1 MQTLRM
7 KGIKNLWLST
17 LVALL
22 PVACSDDIEQ
32 ATGSSEP
39 LPIRLTVAKP
49 SQTRGAADPHLM
61 ENTLPDGTKVQ
72 LKINGKHY
80 NYQFDAAQD
89 ELICLNDTAPF
100 FPFDNS
106 SVSVQAFHPV
116 TDKNPFAWNTCWWYL
131 ATNCYTNAD
140 YIAHD
145 HMFGKPLAG
154 WQGLDSS
161 GKVKP
166 TTDKIPLQFD
176 HVMAKIL
183 VNVSVTDTKT
193 SKIKRVFLTN
203 IKDQLCYDF
212 INCRLD
218 SVKNVAKYGYQDI
231 FYDNSGVR
239 SSITCCGLIPP
250 QTIGT
255 DKYFIIAH
263 LSDGGKLYYK
273 LPQATTFVSGRVYT
287 YNIGTAVTGTN
298 DMITLSDTLFTYNTS
313 AQGPTITLKWG
324 TTTLTQG
331 TDYDFDTSSQNTATN
346 AGTYTV
352 KVNFKGRYSGTAQ
365 KTWKINRINPTYTAP
380 STYRIDTAPTTAQN
394 LVKAGSCSISGCTVQ
409 YSLGTASAAG
419 TSWSSTVPQKTVAG
433 EYYVWWRI
441 YSTNG
446 NYHTLNGTSPLLARI
461 RKAPGQ
467 VICSDGTICEYS
479 QRGSKTPVAVVVRW
493 GSDTGNS
500 KYTRGLA
507 MALKDAGSGS
517 KLKWSTE
524 QVLRNSVQFTSGEPV
539 DNEYGGSYNGSPYN
553 TSTYPAFQKALAYS
567 PAAPSNTSGWFL
579 PSAWQFNEVIWGMGT
594 DSETRYNNLRQ
605 FFSSRGG
612 TDMNDNSDYWTTS
625 ESGKDNAIRFVFNGA
640 GKAGYW
646 GTIVKTSTCYVR
658 PMLAF

>member
-1 MQTLRM
+1 MRLLNNCFIV
-7 KGIKNLWLST
+7 GI
-17 LVALL
+17 VALL
-22 PVACSDDIEQ
+22 ASCSGDDIEPGS
-32 ATGSSEP
+32 GSSR
-39 LPIRLTVAKP
+39 LPIKLALVDSPQTRAADGLLKDNFPSGTDITVAI
-49 SQTRGAADPHLM
+49 D
-61 ENTLPDGTKVQ
+61 DVV
-72 LKINGKHY
+72 
-80 NYQFDAAQD
+80 YQYK
-89 ELICLNDTAPF
+89 TAEPNQNMVCQSTTSPY
-100 FPFDNS
+100 FPTTQN
-106 SVSVQAFHPV
+106 SVSIRARYPKSEYFDREWVDFNVSTQQHL
-116 TDKNPFAWNTCWWYL
+116 DSEYK
-131 ATNCYTNAD
+131 NAD
-140 YIAHD
+140 V
-145 HMFGKPLAG
+145 MFGTPEPG
-154 WQGLDSS
+154 WSGLDANS
-161 GKVKP
+161 KVIP
-166 TTDKIPLQFD
+166 TKDAIPLKFK
-176 HVMAKIL
+176 HVMAKVL
-183 VNVSVTDTKT
+183 LTVTNPDANN
-193 SKIKRVFLTN
+193 KIKQIKLNNVKLTGRFRCKTGEMNSAYTSSNFNFTSIIMYQNDAGASGTVICAAVF
-203 IKDQLCYDF
+203 
-212 INCRLD
+212 
-218 SVKNVAKYGYQDI
+218 
-231 FYDNSGVR
+231 
-239 SSITCCGLIPP
+239 PP
-250 QTIGT
+250 QTIGS
-255 DKYFIIAH
+255 DVNFITVTM
-263 LSDGGKLYYK
+263 SDGTRYYQ

-324 TTTLTQG
+324 NTTLTKG

-446 NYHTLNGTSPLLARI
+446 NYYTLNGTSPLLARI
-461 RKAPGQ
+461 RKAPGE

-507 MALKDAGSGS
+507 MALEDAGSAGTF
-517 KLKWSTE
+517 KWSTE
-524 QVLRNSVQFTSGEPV
+524 QVQRNSTSGMV
-539 DNEYGGSYNGSPYN
+539 NNEDGSSYNGSPYN

-567 PAAPSNTSGWFL
+567 PVAPSNTSGWFL
-579 PSAWQFNEVIWGMGT
+579 PSSWQFNEVIWGMGS
-594 DSETRYNNLRQ
+594 DSNTRYDTLRQ
-605 FFSSRGG
+605 LFSSRGG
-612 TDMNDNSDYWTTS
+612 TNMKQSVYWTSS
-625 ESGKDNAIRFVFNGA
+625 EKDKDNAMCFNFSSYSWYA
-640 GKAGYW
+640 TGK
-646 GTIVKTSTCYVR
+646 TNTNYVR

>member
-1 MQTLRM
+1 MQILRM

-22 PVACSDDIEQ
+22 TVACSDDIEQ

-39 LPIRLTVAKP
+39 LPIKFTVANP

-61 ENTLPDGTKVQ
+61 EKTLPDGTKVQ
-72 LKINGKHY
+72 LKINGKQY
-80 NYQFDAAQD
+80 NYQYNAAQN
-89 ELICLNDTAPF
+89 ELICLNDTLPYY
-100 FPFDNS
+100 PLDGS

-116 TDKNPFAWNTCWWYL
+116 DKNNALRWNSCNWYL
-131 ATNCYTNAD
+131 RANCITNED
-140 YIAHD
+140 YINSD

-203 IKDQLCYDF
+203 IKDWLCYDF

-218 SVKNVAKYGYQDI
+218 SVKNVAKYGYQNLFQD
-231 FYDNSGVR
+231 DSGVR

-250 QTIGT
+250 QTIGA
-255 DKYFIIAH
+255 DKDFIVAE

-273 LPQATTFVSGRVYT
+273 LSQATTFVSGRVYT
-287 YNIGTAVTGTN
+287 YDIGTAVTGTN
-298 DMITLSDTLFTYNTS
+298 DMITLSDTLFAYNYKQQ
-313 AQGPTITLKWG
+313 APTITLKWG
-324 TTTLTQG
+324 NTTLTKG
-331 TDYDFDTSSQNTATN
+331 TDYDFDTTSQNAATN
-346 AGTYTV
+346 QGTYTV
-352 KVNFKGRYSGTAQ
+352 KVNFKGRYCGSAQ
-365 KTWKINRINPTYTAP
+365 KTWKIQRIDPTYTP
-380 STYRIDTAPTTAQN
+380 PTSCRIVSPTTAQN
-394 LVKAGSCSISGCTVQ
+394 LVVAGTCSTSSCTMK
-409 YSLGTASAAG
+409 YSLGTATEAG
-419 TSWSSTVPQKTVAG
+419 STWSEDIPKKKDVGT
-433 EYYVWWRI
+433 YYVWYKVLSYDDNVW
-441 YSTNG
+441 STIDKG
-446 NYHTLNGTSPLLARI
+446 PIVVRI
-461 RKAPGQ
+461 RKTPGQ

-500 KYTRGLA
+500 KYTQGLA

-517 KLKWSTE
+517 ALKWSTE
-524 QVLRNSVQFTSGEPV
+524 QVQRNSVQFTSGEPV
-539 DNEYGGSYNGSPYN
+539 ENEDGSSYNSSPYN

-579 PSAWQFNEVIWGMGT
+579 PSAWQFNEVIWGMG
-594 DSETRYNNLRQ
+594 DSSETRYNNLRQ

-612 TDMNDNSDYWTTS
+612 TNMNDRSSYWTSS
-625 ESGKDNAIRFVFNGA
+625 ESGKNNAIRFVFDGA

-646 GTIVKTSTCYVR
+646 GTTAKTNTCYVR

>member
-1 MQTLRM
+1 MRLLNNCFIV
-7 KGIKNLWLST
+7 GI
-17 LVALL
+17 VALL
-22 PVACSDDIEQ
+22 ASCSGDDIEPGSGSSRLPILLT
-32 ATGSSEP
+32 TGSTKTRAASNLMQGSFPSGSKITVLVDDNEYQYQTNDDGKAMTCLSESHP
-39 LPIRLTVAKP
+39 VFPENGNSVTIKAFYPKLEGWFSRYNKP
-49 SQTRGAADPHLM
+49 GATFRWGILSDQSNDA
-61 ENTLPDGTKVQ
+61 
-72 LKINGKHY
+72 
-80 NYQFDAAQD
+80 NYQNYD
-89 ELICLNDTAPF
+89 IMSGT
-100 FPFDNS
+100 
-106 SVSVQAFHPV
+106 VS
-116 TDKNPFAWNTCWWYL
+116 D
-131 ATNCYTNAD
+131 
-140 YIAHD
+140 
-145 HMFGKPLAG
+145 G
-154 WQGLDSS
+154 WSGLDTN

-166 TTDKIPLQFD
+166 TDEVIPLTFK
-176 HVMAKIL
+176 HLLSKII
-183 VNVSVTDTKT
+183 VNVTPTGSSS
-193 SKIKRVFLTN
+193 SKIKKIVLNSLFTQYRFSPSTCVVDSAYADKDNPKKDIIIYKNDDGTN
-203 IKDQLCYDF
+203 
-212 INCRLD
+212 
-218 SVKNVAKYGYQDI
+218 A
-231 FYDNSGVR
+231 
-239 SSITCCGLIPP
+239 SITCAAAIPP
-250 QTIGT
+250 QTKASGVS
-255 DKYFIIAH
+255 FITVTM
-263 LSDGGKLYYK
+263 SDGTRYYQ

-352 KVNFKGRYSGTAQ
+352 KVNFKGRYCGTAQ
-365 KTWKINRINPTYTAP
+365 KTWKIDRINPTYTAP

-461 RKAPGQ
+461 RKAPGE

-507 MALKDAGSGS
+507 MALEDAGSAGTF
-517 KLKWSTE
+517 KWSTE
-524 QVLRNSVQFTSGEPV
+524 QVQRNSTSGMVE
-539 DNEYGGSYNGSPYN
+539 NEDGSSYNGSPYN

-579 PSAWQFNEVIWGMGT
+579 PSSWQFNEVIWGMGS
-594 DSETRYNNLRQ
+594 DSNTRYDTLRQ
-605 FFSSRGG
+605 LFSSRGG
-612 TDMNDNSDYWTTS
+612 TNMKQSVYWTSS
-625 ESGKDNAIRFVFNGA
+625 EKDKDNAMGFNFSSYSWYA
-640 GKAGYW
+640 TGK
-646 GTIVKTSTCYVR
+646 TNTNYVR